1 MINIAARD
9 LFLNALA
16 FCLLVLI
23 IMIPH
28 LNPPAAQATATPP
41 GNMTVSIAWPEGA
54 TDVDLWVTGPG
65 QKTATGY
72 SNRGGSLFNLLRD
85 DLGLAG
91 DTLPL
96 NYENAYSRG
105 LPDGEYVVN
114 LHCFTCAT
122 DVPVAVEVTL
132 GRDGKQ
138 ALAFKEIVQLRHKQ
152 ELTAVRFR
160 LKAGAVVPGSISKI
174 WQPLREAKK

>member
-16 FCLLVLI
+16 FVLLVVI

-28 LNPPAAQATATPP
+28 LNPPAAKASATPP
-41 GNMTVSIAWPEGA
+41 GNMTVSVAWPDGA
-54 TDVDLWVTGPG
+54 TDIDLWVTGPG
-65 QKTATGY
+65 QDKATGY
-72 SNRGGSLFNLLRD
+72 SNRGGTLWNLLRD
-85 DLGLAG
+85 DLGVAG

-114 LHCFTCAT
+114 VHGYSVQAET
-122 DVPVAVEVTL
+122 PVVVEVVL
-132 GRDGKQ
+132 GRDGTQ
-138 ALAFKEIVQLRHKQ
+138 TLVFKETVRIRHKQ
-152 ELTAVRFR
+152 ELTVVRFTLR
-160 LKAGAVVPGSISKI
+160 NGAVVPGSVGHVWK
-174 WQPLREAKK
+174 PLREAK